1 MAASSTRGPKGQPR
15 FPATDAPDLG
25 VDEEIVADFAAAV
38 GNRRVGTTAQ
48 RLALAGV
55 DLYEGLAFG
64 DTTLKAELKVIDGSW
79 KQVLGDTGWITPT
92 LGSGWTNESGNSIQ
106 YRRRN
111 GDVRFRG
118 RANSTGASTAVFTLP
133 AGFLPDVSAGAN
145 FVFLVDAQSGAV
157 RINVISTGAV
167 TTLTTGAITNLSLG
181 NIRFDA
187 A

>member
-1 MAASSTRGPKGQPR
+1 MASESTGSKGQPY
-15 FPATDAPDLG
+15 FSDAGAPDLG
-25 VDEEIVADFAAAV
+25 VDLGIVSDFSAAT
-38 GNRRVGTTAQ
+38 GNRGVGTTTE
-48 RLALAGV
+48 RNALTGAKF
-55 DLYEGLAFG
+55 YEGLAFG
-64 DTTLKAELKVIDGSW
+64 DTTLKAEFKVIDGSW

-118 RANSTGASTAVFTLP
+118 RANSSGASTSIFTLP
-133 AGFLPDVSAGAN
+133 TGFLPDVSSGAN